1 MTQHGNLAVS
11 NFMGGFNCA
20 QSVFT
25 AFCDVHGL
33 DRDTAARVSSS
44 LGGGVGRLR
53 EICGALSGA
62 LMVIGCLEGGYDG
75 GDIESKTA
83 HYRDIQEFARR
94 FEKEIGS
101 IICRDILGL
110 PPGPSDPVPEPHSP
124 QYLASRPCPRCVE
137 TSARLLDAFLAE
149 KGFNQA

>member
-1 MTQHGNLAVS
+1 MMHHDTFAAA
-11 NFMGGFNCA
+11 NFMSGLNCA

-53 EICGALSGA
+53 EICGALTGA
-62 LMVIGCLEGGYDG
+62 LMVIGCLEGDYEG
-75 GDIESKTA
+75 GDIEAKAA

-94 FEKEIGS
+94 YEKEIGS
-101 IICRDILGL
+101 ISCRAILGL
-110 PPGPSDPVPEPHSP
+110 PPGPSDPTPEPHSP
-124 QYLASRPCPRCVE
+124 EYLLSRPCLRCVE
-137 TSARLLDAFLAE
+137 TGARLLDAFLAE
-149 KGFNQA
+149 KGFNQE